1 VQRQQG
7 IHVIEL
13 TARRQRLAAAAS
25 LLGRL
30 EPTFRTR
37 FMNKSAGIEG
47 RERR

>member
-1 VQRQQG
+1 MKLKIQD
-7 IHVIEL
+7 L
-13 TARRQRLAAAAS
+13 RLFN
-25 LLGRL
+25 LVF